1 MFYYV
6 WDYRKTIKWHAFA
19 EAVGSCLG
27 EIGPMDFSTT
37 ALQRTENALDSTSA
51 GLFED
56 RKLQCVFIM
65 LIQINTA
72 LTDNWWVYLFI

>member
-1 MFYYV
+1 MKF
-6 WDYRKTIKWHAFA
+6 HAFA

-37 ALQRTENALDSTSA
+37 ALQRAENALDSRA
-51 GLFED
+51 ADLLED

-65 LIQINTA
+65 LVQINTA
-72 LTDNWWVYLFI
+72 LTDNW